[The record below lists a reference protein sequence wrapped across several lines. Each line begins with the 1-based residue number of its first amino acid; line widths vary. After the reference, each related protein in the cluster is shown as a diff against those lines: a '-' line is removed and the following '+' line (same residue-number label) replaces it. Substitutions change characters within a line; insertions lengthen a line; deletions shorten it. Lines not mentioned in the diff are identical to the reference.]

1 MASIRPTKGN
11 LRQIAEVAQT
21 FRWGVTF
28 SRSPSAVKVPV
39 NFNVQMISTEV
50 PKTDAG
56 QSIEIGIRGH
66 TIKRPGI
73 YDDTHNIQLT
83 FIETID
89 NQMNEF
95 LRTWRNAVW
104 SRDTGVQLPLSECT
118 GDLLLTRLDN
128 LDKPIWQYTL
138 LGCYLEDYDGV
149 GGELGSDSEA
159 LRPTLTLYYDTFNDK
174 PL

>member
-1 MASIRPTKGN
+1 MATRPTKNN
-11 LRQIAEVAQT
+11 LRSIAEVAQT
-21 FRWGVTF
+21 FRWHISFV
-28 SRSPSAVKVPV
+28 RNPSAVKVPP
-39 NFNVQMISTEV
+39 NFNLQMTSTEV

-73 YDDTHNIQLT
+73 YDDTHNITLNAV
-83 FIETID
+83 ETID
-89 NQMNEF
+89 NQWSEF

-104 SRDTGVQLPLSECT
+104 SRDTGVQQNISDCT

-128 LDKPIWQYTL
+128 LDNPIWQYTL
-138 LGCYLEDYDGV
+138 FGCYLEDYDPT

-159 LRPTLTLYYDTFNDK
+159 LRPTLTLYYDTFNDG
-174 PL
+174 PSR